1 MIGQRRKKSFELY
14 GIISTRNQFISDSEV
29 SPFVVNPAHNK
40 TTYYNINNLSFI
52 ITVFYI
58 KDALCN

>member
-1 MIGQRRKKSFELY
+1 ME
-14 GIISTRNQFISDSEV
+14 SEV
-29 SPFVVNPAHNK
+29 HETNSFPTLSPFVVNPAHNK